1 VNEIIDGL
9 SNNQS
14 LRCINLEF
22 RGKIKSA
29 SYGFA
34 TSIIDSLRE
43 KKLGTIEKFQFQIS
57 CLYHGGLNRFPMFPR
72 IHALGQQMPNLK
84 SLSISISGLE
94 FDPVAQS
101 TEHTVEAAGL
111 TSSLR
116 ELRMAKFN
124 DQGLN
129 ELNSYILR
137 NSSLRVLHLD
147 RQRVSSGLLL
157 SFFNGIRN
165 AKYLESI
172 TLNSVI
178 TDDAVME
185 SFCNWITSNQSLKA
199 LTVTGCEDISSV
211 GWQSFATALASLDNL
226 EDIDSIS
233 PNNVDLTD
241 ADLDTILN
249 SFIAKPSL
257 KRVSLSITTSAQ
269 LQVIANVLESPNC
282 GMIELDIYFQN
293 IGRRE
298 HERPTETLVNSLQ
311 MNSSLRTL
319 KFSLWNGQTYF
330 DWPSVSN
337 LVCDT
342 SSIDATIQSNHTL
355 EFIYGP
361 LSSIEVP
368 IDIYKCFQ

>member
-1 VNEIIDGL
+1 V
-9 SNNQS
+9 
-14 LRCINLEF
+14 
-22 RGKIKSA
+22 
-29 SYGFA
+29 
-34 TSIIDSLRE
+34 
-43 KKLGTIEKFQFQIS
+43 
-57 CLYHGGLNRFPMFPR
+57 
-72 IHALGQQMPNLK
+72 
-84 SLSISISGLE
+84 
-94 FDPVAQS
+94 V
-101 TEHTVEAAGL
+101 
-111 TSSLR
+111 
-116 ELRMAKFN
+116 
-124 DQGLN
+124 
-129 ELNSYILR
+129 
-137 NSSLRVLHLD
+137 
-147 RQRVSSGLLL
+147 
-157 SFFNGIRN
+157 
-165 AKYLESI
+165 
-172 TLNSVI
+172 
-178 TDDAVME
+178 TDDAVMG
-185 SFCNWITSNQSLKA
+185 SFCNWIASNQSLKA
-199 LTVTGCEDISSV
+199 LTVTGCKGISSV

-226 EDIDSIS
+226 ENIDSKS
-233 PNNVDLTD
+233 PNKVRVWDLTD

-368 IDIYKCFQ
+368 IDIYSILHMNRNRNKQAVIREKLIRNHNLDQVNFATSSLPVVFCWLGDAGVDQMLGLSQLFRILRTMPFIIGDKADATRGLKRKITNDELVCRKVTVE